1 MRSVFEVTRSCYYTH
16 CRKRRSPDVER
27 LVLRSRVNEL
37 FTQSRS
43 AAGSRSIMF
52 MMREDGIEIGRFKVR
67 KLMSEMKLISK
78 QRGSHAYKT
87 RRWNGR
93 IS

>member
-1 MRSVFEVTRSCYYTH
+1 M
-16 CRKRRSPDVER
+16 ER

-37 FTQSRS
+37 FTQSRI

-67 KLMSEMKLISK
+67 KLMGEMKLISK
-78 QRGSHAYKT
+78 QPGSHAYKKGDGGTT
-87 RRWNGR
+87 RYPERAGSGVHR
-93 IS
+93 IGTERGLVR